1 MTMYSIALHRNP
13 LFFEFTRFRLEDVLR
28 TLCLYISR
36 KKEKYSFFSQTHIFV
51 PNIGIIL
58 KITKYR
64 PDNLPVKDW
73 KGYSV
78 SRRASRKAYDY

>member
-1 MTMYSIALHRNP
+1 MCKTLVN
-13 LFFEFTRFRLEDVLR
+13 FKFTRFRLEDVLR